1 MKFKILLASLL
12 LAFTSTAVQAGD
24 DLASVMKE
32 AAAEMDKAKAAGNVW
47 RDTGKILKKAKG
59 EKDAKKAMKLAKKA
73 LKQAKDAQ
81 SQAEQYKVA
90 GPRF

>member
-1 MKFKILLASLL
+1 MKFKVLLASLL
-12 LAFTSTAVQAGD
+12 LAFTSAAVQASD
-24 DLASVMKE
+24 DLASVLKE
-32 AAAEMDKAKAAGNVW
+32 VATEMDKAKASGNIW
-47 RDTGKILKKAKG
+47 RDTGKIVKKAKD

-81 SQAEQYKVA
+81 IQTETYKDA